1 MSETGGG
8 RANQSGRS
16 LEKMVE
22 GLLLGH
28 GYGKVSKREIQKHII
43 AGEPVFTTQYM
54 IGQTIY
60 NTDLKI
66 DFFVYHPSK
75 FPDGLI
81 IECKWQQAGGSVD
94 GKYPYLVANLL
105 KNQKAS
111 VIVLDGDGYRPGAKR
126 WLEDQALKND
136 KLRVFDLIS
145 FTQWANSGSL

>member
-1 MSETGGG
+1 
-8 RANQSGRS
+8 
-16 LEKMVE
+16 MVE

-43 AGEPVFTTQYM
+43 AGEPVFTTQYL

-81 IECKWQQAGGSVD
+81 IEFKWQQAGGSVD

>member
-1 MSETGGG
+1 MSETGGE

-28 GYGKVSKREIQKHII
+28 SYGKVSKREIQKHII
-43 AGEPVFTTQYM
+43 AGEPVFTTQYL

-94 GKYPYLVANLL
+94 EKYPYLVANLL
-105 KNQKAS
+105 KTK
-111 VIVLDGDGYRPGAKR
+111 RP
-126 WLEDQALKND
+126 Q
-136 KLRVFDLIS
+136 
-145 FTQWANSGSL
+145 

>member
-1 MSETGGG
+1 MCETGGG
-8 RANQSGRS
+8 RANQSGRI

-28 GYGKVSKREIQKHII
+28 GYGKVSKHEIQKHII
-43 AGEPVFTTQYM
+43 AGEPVFTTQYL

-94 GKYPYLVANLL
+94 EKYPYLVANLL

>member
-1 MSETGGG
+1 MCETGGG

-43 AGEPVFTTQYM
+43 AGEPVFTTQYL

-94 GKYPYLVANLL
+94 EKYPYLVANLL
-105 KNQKAS
+105 KNQEAS

-126 WLEDQALKND
+126 RLEDQALKND